1 MAARLAGYRRRPGL
15 ARRYITPEGAEI
27 SYREYRAR
35 LEATG
40 EVRRLSAEE
49 LANAQRRQREFN
61 NIIRQMAK
69 VRKQALEN
77 ALENTEAAL
86 QRTRD
91 EAQRAELEQ
100 RIEMYQRL
108 GRRTKQEAIRSPV
121 RKEAIRELESVASR
135 RVTDKRGVRHY
146 RTKADELKARE
157 ALIALGRR
165 EGVPEYVPV
174 GYSDKKRSWSR
185 FRPR

>member
-1 MAARLAGYRRRPGL
+1 MATRLPGYRRKAGL
-15 ARRYITPEGAEI
+15 ARRYVTPEGAEI
-27 SYREYRAR
+27 SYRKYRQR
-35 LEATG
+35 VETTG
-40 EVRRLSAEE
+40 AVKRLSAEE

-86 QRTRD
+86 ARTRD
-91 EAQRAELEQ
+91 EAQRAELEE
-100 RIEMYQRL
+100 RIQMYQRL
-108 GRRTKQEAIRSPV
+108 GRRTKQEAIRSPA
-121 RKEAIRELESVASR
+121 RKEAIHTLEDVANR
-135 RVTDKRGVRHY
+135 RFTDKRGVRHY
-146 RTKADELKARE
+146 RSKTDELKARE